1 MVLFERLRLPAIA
14 ALLAAG
20 VVVGPVGLSLVADPE
35 NIATIADLGLTLLL
49 FVIGL
54 EVNLHSMFRV
64 GRPLLLAGLLQ
75 VPLSCGLAWALFVG
89 LRQTGWSM
97 LTGPYTA
104 LYLGLACAFSS
115 TLLVAGHLHSRR
127 ELDTRS
133 GRLAV
138 GLLIFQDVWAA
149 VVLALQPNFGHLAVI
164 PVLLT
169 LGGIGVVML
178 VTLVSA
184 PVWSGS
190 APLLHADTRHRAS
203 RGRGGRIAP
212 G

>member
-1 MVLFERLRLPAIA
+1 MSGAVLTLLAAGGTDHSLVPDIGTCLVAAAVLVVLFERLHLPSIA

-54 EVNLHSMFRV
+54 EVNLHTMFRG
-64 GRPLLLAGLLQ
+64 GRALLLAGLLQ
-75 VPLSCGLAWALFVG
+75 VPLSAGLAWALFVG

-115 TLLVAGHLHSRR
+115 TLLVAGHLRARLPRAGRGTPSRPR
-127 ELDTRS
+127 ATRS
-133 GRLAV
+133 G
-138 GLLIFQDVWAA
+138 AA
-149 VVLALQPNFGHLAVI
+149 
-164 PVLLT
+164 
-169 LGGIGVVML
+169 
-178 VTLVSA
+178 
-184 PVWSGS
+184 
-190 APLLHADTRHRAS
+190 RRS
-203 RGRGGRIAP
+203 R
-212 G
+212 